1 MWYVCCHLCQFIY
14 STSATFAGSHC
25 YWFQNIKWEKRGHM
39 DRYCRCRILPICE
52 QVSNNIQLEQTLNG
66 AFGKFPREGNLGG
79 FFLIDSL
86 SFPKNFSQP
95 QFNVWTSSN
104 FERVCIFIGEKNYHQ
119 KKSLVFLFSTAVNCL
134 LVKR

>member
-1 MWYVCCHLCQFIY
+1 
-14 STSATFAGSHC
+14 
-25 YWFQNIKWEKRGHM
+25 M
-39 DRYCRCRILPICE
+39 DRYCRRRILPICE

-95 QFNVWTSSN
+95 QFNV
-104 FERVCIFIGEKNYHQ
+104 
-119 KKSLVFLFSTAVNCL
+119 
-134 LVKR
+134 